1 MVGCLGN
8 IYESIENINITYL
21 QPNLNKETLLK
32 SKVPISGGGTG
43 VTLLLPKVTP
53 SISSTSRH
61 WYRCSRTRYS
71 DCYSYVSNDSNAKC
85 PSCQGS
91 MNDDVNFVD
100 PSRATNTESHRVLF
114 AEADKNFI
122 DFLFHILALP
132 VGTFIALLTKQGMVG
147 SLGNIY
153 ESIEN
158 LNITYLQPN
167 LNKETLLKP
176 KVHIPGGGPFIVDGN
191 DCKDYVADD
200 NRAICPSCEK
210 VMSHKLNFVPS
221 PRATNAGSSSSEGG
235 YVKGVVTYMVMD
247 DLVVK
252 PMSTISSIT
261 LLNSFNV
268 KDLGALEEKVIHL
281 GIDEGVKLLKAS
293 LRSKNVLTDVFLPML
308 KVEIE
313 SVL

>member
-1 MVGCLGN
+1 ME
-8 IYESIENINITYL
+8 ES
-21 QPNLNKETLLK
+21 QETNVSLKLL
-32 SKVPISGGGTG
+32 I
-43 VTLLLPKVTP
+43 
-53 SISSTSRH
+53 
-61 WYRCSRTRYS
+61 
-71 DCYSYVSNDSNAKC
+71 D
-85 PSCQGS
+85 
-91 MNDDVNFVD
+91 
-100 PSRATNTESHRVLF
+100 TESHRVLF

-158 LNITYLQPN
+158 LSITYIQPN

-176 KVHIPGGGPFIVDGN
+176 KVHISGGGIGVPLLLPNVESSSTSSKKWYRCSRTYN
-191 DCKDYVADD
+191 SSCYSYVTHDD
-200 NRAICPSCEK
+200 RAICPSCK
-210 VMSHKLNFVPS
+210 NVMNNELNFVHPPS
-221 PRATNAGSSSSEGG
+221 ATNAGSSSSEGG

-252 PMSTISSIT
+252 PMSTISSLT
-261 LLNSFNV
+261 LLNRFNV
-268 KDLGALEEKVIHL
+268 KDVGALEEKVVRL
-281 GIDEGVKLLKAS
+281 GIDEGVKLLKTS

-313 SVL
+313 SVM

>member
-1 MVGCLGN
+1 ME
-8 IYESIENINITYL
+8 ES
-21 QPNLNKETLLK
+21 QETNVSLKLL
-32 SKVPISGGGTG
+32 I
-43 VTLLLPKVTP
+43 
-53 SISSTSRH
+53 
-61 WYRCSRTRYS
+61 
-71 DCYSYVSNDSNAKC
+71 D
-85 PSCQGS
+85 
-91 MNDDVNFVD
+91 
-100 PSRATNTESHRVLF
+100 TESHRVLF

-132 VGTFIALLTKQGMVG
+132 VGTFIALLTKRGMVG

-176 KVHIPGGGPFIVDGN
+176 KVHIPGGGTGVPLLLPNVESSSSTSLKFYKCAGNNRPLFIVDGN

-200 NRAICPSCEK
+200 NRAICPSCK
-210 VMSHKLNFVPS
+210 NVMSHKLNFVHS

>member
-1 MVGCLGN
+1 ME
-8 IYESIENINITYL
+8 ES
-21 QPNLNKETLLK
+21 QETNVSLKLL
-32 SKVPISGGGTG
+32 I
-43 VTLLLPKVTP
+43 
-53 SISSTSRH
+53 
-61 WYRCSRTRYS
+61 
-71 DCYSYVSNDSNAKC
+71 D
-85 PSCQGS
+85 
-91 MNDDVNFVD
+91 
-100 PSRATNTESHRVLF
+100 TESHRVLF

-153 ESIEN
+153 ESVEN

-176 KVHIPGGGPFIVDGN
+176 KVHISGAGTGVPLLLPNVESSSSTSLKFYKCAVNNWSRHGQT
-191 DCKDYVADD
+191 DCNNYVAND
-200 NRAICPSCEK
+200 NRAICPSCNN
-210 VMSHKLNFVPS
+210 VMNHELNFLHSPS
-221 PRATNAGSSSSEGG
+221 ATNAGSSSSEGG

-261 LLNSFNV
+261 LLNRFNV
-268 KDLGALEEKVIHL
+268 KDVGALEEKVVHL

-293 LRSKNVLTDVFLPML
+293 LQSKNVLTDVFLPML
-308 KVEIE
+308 KVELE
-313 SVL
+313 SVM

>member
-1 MVGCLGN
+1 MEEANVSL
-8 IYESIENINITYL
+8 
-21 QPNLNKETLLK
+21 KLL
-32 SKVPISGGGTG
+32 I
-43 VTLLLPKVTP
+43 
-53 SISSTSRH
+53 
-61 WYRCSRTRYS
+61 
-71 DCYSYVSNDSNAKC
+71 D
-85 PSCQGS
+85 
-91 MNDDVNFVD
+91 
-100 PSRATNTESHRVLF
+100 TESQRVLF

-176 KVHIPGGGPFIVDGN
+176 KVHISGGGTGVPLLLPNVESSSSTSLKFYKCAGNNRSVISSPFGGVQTVRGG
-191 DCKDYVADD
+191 DCINYVAND
-200 NRAICPSCEK
+200 NRAICPSCK
-210 VMSHKLNFVPS
+210 NVMNHELNFVHSPS
-221 PRATNAGSSSSEGG
+221 ATNAGSSSSEGG

-261 LLNSFNV
+261 LLNRFNV
-268 KDLGALEEKVIHL
+268 KDVGALEEKVVHL

-293 LRSKNVLTDVFLPML
+293 LQSKNVLTDVFLPML

-313 SVL
+313 SVM

>member
-1 MVGCLGN
+1 M
-8 IYESIENINITYL
+8 E
-21 QPNLNKETLLK
+21 ETNVSLKLL
-32 SKVPISGGGTG
+32 I
-43 VTLLLPKVTP
+43 
-53 SISSTSRH
+53 
-61 WYRCSRTRYS
+61 
-71 DCYSYVSNDSNAKC
+71 D
-85 PSCQGS
+85 
-91 MNDDVNFVD
+91 
-100 PSRATNTESHRVLF
+100 TESQRVLF

-158 LNITYLQPN
+158 LNATYLQPN

-176 KVHIPGGGPFIVDGN
+176 KVHISGGGAGVPLLLPNVESSSTSSKKWYRCSRTYHSACYSYVTN
-191 DCKDYVADD
+191 DSSAQ
-200 NRAICPSCEK
+200 CPSCSNYMNDN
-210 VMSHKLNFVPS
+210 VDFVDPS
-221 PRATNAGSSSSEGG
+221 STTNAGSSSGEGG

-261 LLNSFNV
+261 LLNRFNV
-268 KDLGALEEKVIHL
+268 KDVGALEEKVVDL
-281 GIDEGVKLLKAS
+281 GIDEGVKLLKTS

-308 KVEIE
+308 TVEIE
-313 SVL
+313 NVM